1 MKAITCSFSV
11 NFRRAVCNAAAIRA
25 YGSDVKRPDVKD
37 SGLQK
42 RSDMKHSNEDSLNSI
57 KPHMRSGILSVVEKD
72 NSGFPSYLILKETS
86 PLLSQAM
93 MDIKNKKRRQQNSS
107 ILLEGKRLIQDAL
120 NAGVKPK
127 QIFFSQKRV
136 LENLCLPEE
145 LRDLPAT
152 STIFYKAPYK
162 MIQLFSETETSQGIM
177 GIFEIPTID
186 HRVRKNAFP
195 ITVICDNI
203 REPGNLGAVLRTVTA
218 VGASQV
224 ILMKG
229 CTNLWGDKVLRAGC
243 GAHFRMKI
251 ISDVSWSFLEN
262 IKGQVCLA
270 DNNVSNIDYS
280 NIDEDTN
287 VNVFRKTAPIELPI
301 APYYEIDY
309 CKTIPLILIIGGE
322 THGLSDEGYEFARS
336 RKGIRINIPLENGIE
351 SLNSATA
358 VGILCFE
365 AKKQMLNL
373 IRSGDEIDKIE
384 QVY

>member
-1 MKAITCSFSV
+1 MKAITSSFTV
-11 NFRRAVCNAAAIRA
+11 NFRRAVCNVAAIRA
-25 YGSDVKRPDVKD
+25 YASDVKRSDVKD
-37 SGLQK
+37 SDHQRLNKQ
-42 RSDMKHSNEDSLNSI
+42 RSNEDPLNSI
-57 KPHMRSGILSVVEKD
+57 KPHMRGGILSVVEKD

-93 MDIKNKKRRQQNSS
+93 MEIKNKKRRQQNSS

-145 LRDLPAT
+145 LRDLPAS

-186 HRVRKNAFP
+186 HRAQKNAFP

-270 DNNVSNIDYS
+270 DNNYVGNIDYS
-280 NIDEDTN
+280 IINEDTN

-309 CKTIPLILIIGGE
+309 CKTTPLILIIGGE
-322 THGLSDEGYEFARS
+322 THGLSDEGYEFARL
-336 RKGIRINIPLENGIE
+336 RKGIRVNIPLENGIE

-365 AKKQMLNL
+365 AKKQMLSL

>member
-1 MKAITCSFSV
+1 MKAIGSSFSV
-11 NFRRAVCNAAAIRA
+11 NFRRALCNNTTIRT
-25 YGSDVKRPDVKD
+25 YLSDIKQSDTKGSNKK
-37 SGLQK
+37 Q
-42 RSDMKHSNEDSLNSI
+42 SNNDLLNSI
-57 KPHMRSGILSVVEKD
+57 KPHARSGVLSVVEKD
-72 NSGFPSYLILKETS
+72 DNGFPSYLILKETS

-93 MDIKNKKRRQQNSS
+93 ISIKNKKRRQQNNG

-145 LRDLPAT
+145 LRDLPVE
-152 STIFYKAPYK
+152 STIFYKTPYK

-177 GIFEIPTID
+177 GIFEFPTID
-186 HRVRKNAFP
+186 HRVRKKSFP

-218 VGASQV
+218 VGASQI

-229 CTNLWGDKVLRAGC
+229 CTDLWGDKVLRAGC

-251 ISDVSWSFLEN
+251 LSDVSWSNLQN

-270 DNNVSNIDYS
+270 DNNLGSNIDDS
-280 NIDEDTN
+280 NTDEDTN

-301 APYYEIDY
+301 APYYEVDY
-309 CKTIPLILIIGGE
+309 CKTTPLILIIGGE
-322 THGLSDEGYEFARS
+322 THGLSDEGYEFAKK

-365 AKKQMLNL
+365 VRKQMLNL
-373 IRSGDEIDKIE
+373 IKSEQEVDEIE
-384 QVY
+384 QAC

>member
-1 MKAITCSFSV
+1 MKAIGSSFLLL
-11 NFRRAVCNAAAIRA
+11 NFRREVCNATAIRA
-25 YGSDVKRPDVKD
+25 YASDVKRLDVK
-37 SGLQK
+37 G
-42 RSDMKHSNEDSLNSI
+42 SDKKQFNEDPLDGI
-57 KPHMRSGILSVVEKD
+57 KPHMRSGILSFVKRD

-93 MDIKNKKRRQQNSS
+93 IDIKNKKKRQQSNS

-136 LENLCLPEE
+136 LENLCLPKE
-145 LRDLPAT
+145 LRDLPVAN
-152 STIFYKAPYK
+152 TIFYKAPYK
-162 MIQLFSETETSQGIM
+162 MIQLFSETETSQGII

-186 HRVRKNAFP
+186 HRPRKNAFP

-203 REPGNLGAVLRTVTA
+203 REPGNLGAVLRTITA
-218 VGASQV
+218 VGASQI

-229 CTNLWGDKVLRAGC
+229 CTSLWGDKVLRAGC

-251 ISDVSWSFLEN
+251 ISDVSWSCLEN

-270 DNNVSNIDYS
+270 DNNYVSNVDYS
-280 NIDEDTN
+280 NINEDPN
-287 VNVFRKTAPIELPI
+287 LNVFRKIAPIELPI
-301 APYYEIDY
+301 APYYEVDY
-309 CKTIPLILIIGGE
+309 CKTTPLIIIIGGE
-322 THGLSDEGYEFARS
+322 THGLSNEGYEFARS
-336 RKGIRINIPLENGIE
+336 RKGIRINIPLENEIE

-358 VGILCFE
+358 IGILCFE

-373 IRSGDEIDKIE
+373 IRNEDEIDKIE